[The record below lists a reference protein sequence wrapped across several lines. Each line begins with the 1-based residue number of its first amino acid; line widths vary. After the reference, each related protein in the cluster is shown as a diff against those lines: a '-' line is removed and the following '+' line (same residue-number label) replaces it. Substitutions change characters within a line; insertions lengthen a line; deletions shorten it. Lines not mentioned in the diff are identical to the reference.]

1 MPDDQ
6 MLPAA
11 EAMGLGKAAHRAV
24 GAFVRAMREL
34 EDIMD
39 VSTPGELV
47 REVVD
52 KVGFEAY
59 VSDQENGDER
69 WGFVKELIAVAGDS
83 DAFAPPFG
91 VSDDV
96 SGDDSGDEITDEI
109 TENRAES
116 LVGADALHAFLE
128 GISLLMSAETRSE
141 DETVDAA
148 RLMTLH
154 ASKGLEFSTV
164 LVAGCEDGLIPFK
177 RDERTGQPEDEETR
191 LFYVGVTRAKRK
203 LFLCRAFKR
212 QRFGKTEYCEPS
224 PFLDVIKNA
233 LAPGGAP
240 GGAPASARESPGGA
254 AHNASGGGTRIAM
267 GSSPAFR
274 GRGRGVPGRGGRGG
288 AGGGGD
294 KRGPGGAETKAP
306 ADPEANA
313 RRAARRAAA
322 AKKAAEAAAK
332 SAEGRGA
339 PRVGPRAQ
347 PRSRRP
353 SE

>member
-1 MPDDQ
+1 
-6 MLPAA
+6 
-11 EAMGLGKAAHRAV
+11 
-24 GAFVRAMREL
+24 
-34 EDIMD
+34 
-39 VSTPGELV
+39 
-47 REVVD
+47 
-52 KVGFEAY
+52 
-59 VSDQENGDER
+59 
-69 WGFVKELIAVAGDS
+69 
-83 DAFAPPFG
+83 
-91 VSDDV
+91 
-96 SGDDSGDEITDEI
+96 
-109 TENRAES
+109 
-116 LVGADALHAFLE
+116 
-128 GISLLMSAETRSE
+128 MSAETRSE

-240 GGAPASARESPGGA
+240 ADAGGYGA
-254 AHNASGGGTRIAM
+254 AHIAAGGGTRIAM
-267 GSSPAFR
+267 GNSPAFR

-288 AGGGGD
+288 AGGGGGG
-294 KRGPGGAETKAP
+294 RGPGGAET
-306 ADPEANA
+306 EANA

-332 SAEGRGA
+332 SAEGRGT

>member
-1 MPDDQ
+1 MPQTPGAALLRRRWADPDVPDDQ

-128 GISLLMSAETRSE
+128 GISLLMSAETRGE
-141 DETVDAA
+141 DEP
-148 RLMTLH
+148 
-154 ASKGLEFSTV
+154 ST
-164 LVAGCEDGLIPFK
+164 P
-177 RDERTGQPEDEETR
+177 R
-191 LFYVGVTRAKRK
+191 
-203 LFLCRAFKR
+203 
-212 QRFGKTEYCEPS
+212 
-224 PFLDVIKNA
+224 
-233 LAPGGAP
+233 
-240 GGAPASARESPGGA
+240 
-254 AHNASGGGTRIAM
+254 
-267 GSSPAFR
+267 GS
-274 GRGRGVPGRGGRGG
+274 
-288 AGGGGD
+288 
-294 KRGPGGAETKAP
+294 
-306 ADPEANA
+306 
-313 RRAARRAAA
+313 
-322 AKKAAEAAAK
+322 
-332 SAEGRGA
+332 
-339 PRVGPRAQ
+339 
-347 PRSRRP
+347 
-353 SE
+353 